1 MGRMCKEAVR
11 AGARNL
17 LQGCAG
23 ARPGDRILLVG
34 EAGAD
39 PYFDPGLC
47 RLVAG
52 IAAELDM
59 QPEVVLAA
67 PVADASQ
74 FPESVRDAIAR
85 ADRTIF
91 FSRLGDQVRFS
102 LDGMKGRAVMTY
114 TLDPGYL
121 AAPFATADFGV
132 MKRVHDALL
141 DRILAA
147 RDYRIAGPCGT
158 DLSGRI
164 GTGGGDAVAPF
175 ALELFPVMI
184 FPPVVCHEM
193 HGTLSIRHFVT
204 SSSTRAYED
213 STLVLDT
220 PITAKVEDCRMMA
233 LAGEDSLVQRLE
245 RQLERAAALTGGD
258 PRRINSW
265 HTGINPGTYFH
276 GDPYADLELWGTVAY
291 GSPRYTHMH
300 VAGKDPG
307 DAAFH
312 LMDLTI
318 AFDGEKLWDEG
329 RFVFLD
335 RPEIRD
341 MMDDTQRALLNS
353 AVLNDIG
360 IQRCG
365 HDGDG

>member
-1 MGRMCKEAVR
+1 MERISVDRLR

-17 LQGCAG
+17 LQGCSG
-23 ARPGDRILLVG
+23 ARPGEHILIVG

-39 PYFDPGLC
+39 TYFDPEIC
-47 RLVAG
+47 HQVAG
-52 IAAELDM
+52 VAESLGM
-59 QPEVVLAA
+59 WPEIILER
-67 PVADASQ
+67 PVSDATE
-74 FPESVRDAIAR
+74 FPASVRDAMAQ

-102 LDGMKGRAVMTY
+102 LDKGKSRAVMTY

-132 MKRVHDALL
+132 MKRIHDALL
-141 DRILAA
+141 ERILAA
-147 RDYRIAGPCGT
+147 REYRITGPCGT
-158 DLSGRI
+158 DLVGRI
-164 GTGGGDAVAPF
+164 NPARGQAVASF

-184 FPPVVCHEM
+184 FPPVVCHDLS
-193 HGTLSIRHFVT
+193 GTLSIRHFVT

-220 PITAKVEDCRMMA
+220 PIMAHVDTCRMVEFD
-233 LAGEDSLVQRLE
+233 GPEDLVRRLD
-245 RQLERAAALTGGD
+245 RQLERAASLTGGD
-258 PRRINSW
+258 SRLVNSW
-265 HTGINPGTYFH
+265 HTGINPGTYFT

-300 VAGKDPG
+300 LAGKDPG

-318 AFDGEKLWDEG
+318 AFDDEKLWDRG
-329 RFVFLD
+329 RFIFLD
-335 RPEIRD
+335 RPEIQE
-341 MMDDTQRALLNS
+341 MMTDDLRSLLNS
-353 AVLNDIG
+353 SVLNDIG
-360 IQRCG
+360 L
-365 HDGDG
+365 